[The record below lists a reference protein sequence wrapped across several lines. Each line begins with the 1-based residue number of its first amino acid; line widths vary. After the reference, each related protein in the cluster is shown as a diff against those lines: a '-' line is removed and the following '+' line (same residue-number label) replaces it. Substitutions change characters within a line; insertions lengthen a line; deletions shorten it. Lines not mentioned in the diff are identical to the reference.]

1 MSPDKKDIFVCG
13 ESFFCSVF
21 KQAGCTAVE
30 ENAGREEILK
40 RMKEENPAFF
50 IFSQSAF
57 GKMKRVFSE
66 NFIAAPYIVFPMP
79 GEENLIEHEISE
91 LVKIAVGVEL

>member
-13 ESFFCSVF
+13 ESFFCNLF
-21 KQAGCTAVE
+21 LQAGCTAVE
-30 ENAGREEILK
+30 ESAGREEILK
-40 RMKEENPAFF
+40 KMKEENPAFF
-50 IFSQSAF
+50 IFSQAAF
-57 GKMKRVFSE
+57 EKMKRALNE
-66 NFIAAPYIVFPMP
+66 NFLGAPYIVFPLP